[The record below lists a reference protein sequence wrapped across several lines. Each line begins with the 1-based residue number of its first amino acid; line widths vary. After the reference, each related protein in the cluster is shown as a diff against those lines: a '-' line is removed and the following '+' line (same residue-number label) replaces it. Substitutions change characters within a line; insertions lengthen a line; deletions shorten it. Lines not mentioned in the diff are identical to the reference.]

1 MQMSKILDALSSNY
15 MKFQLDGTALATRK
29 KYADGS
35 SIIANTVG
43 GQEEAYTSYRKL
55 YPKGFDT
62 EINELL
68 SAYSTVSV
76 WFRKATVP
84 VGASNGDGKQA
95 KVRGA
100 RLAPVRKLADG
111 SFMAEYNKLI
121 ADLDNKRTAFHA
133 ALPRIVAGIQS
144 HGVLGGT
151 FDIDDYPTQD
161 QVAESFKYVLVGPEP
176 LPNSNT
182 LIGLP
187 VSADWIDAIESDL
200 TRQAAER
207 AKFAQQSVVNETL
220 EYVRVMGNN
229 LKNLVEW
236 YDSGEGKG
244 NGKKRRTPI
253 YDSLVGNVKDMVE
266 KMRAFA
272 IPETDAGAA
281 LLTLADDIEEK
292 LQVDVIT
299 AEDLKENV
307 PLARATAASAFAL
320 AEAIEDMDIF
330 M

>member
-1 MQMSKILDALSSNY
+1 
-15 MKFQLDGTALATRK
+15 
-29 KYADGS
+29 
-35 SIIANTVG
+35 V
-43 GQEEAYTSYRKL
+43 
-55 YPKGFDT
+55 
-62 EINELL
+62 
-68 SAYSTVSV
+68 
-76 WFRKATVP
+76 
-84 VGASNGDGKQA
+84 
-95 KVRGA
+95 
-100 RLAPVRKLADG
+100 
-111 SFMAEYNKLI
+111 
-121 ADLDNKRTAFHA
+121 
-133 ALPRIVAGIQS
+133 
-144 HGVLGGT
+144 VL
-151 FDIDDYPTQD
+151 
-161 QVAESFKYVLVGPEP
+161 GPEP

-182 LIGLP
+182 LMGIP

-236 YDSGEGKG
+236 SDGGEGKAS
-244 NGKKRRTPI
+244 GKKRRTPI

-266 KMRAFA
+266 KMRVFA

-320 AEAIEDMDIF
+320 AEAIEEMDIF
-330 M
+330 V